1 MSIQN
6 SELKVYRAAVNDD
19 TNSNGGRMTTTLEAD
34 NLYNSVWKNITGA
47 QRATGATQYRK
58 FAYKADNAENLAML
72 DVRLGLEFPTSGAD
86 RLYCF
91 PGTQTDIQNGISSP
105 NLYGA
110 AKLHA
115 NVAAAAT
122 SITVLLEDP
131 ATIIFRNG
139 GLLRISDMA
148 SVSGSGNEEFARI
161 SGTPSIVGSVAT
173 ITLATALAN
182 GYSASSAYAAS
193 LIEFGD
199 IAAGVVGTPTVNSP
213 AGSFDKTKL
222 TVQNIGGLYQV
233 LTFTF
238 ISATAF
244 ACSGDTLGSLG
255 SGTIS
260 GTFAPTN
267 PAFGSAYFSLLSS
280 AWGGTFAAGDTVVA
294 TITPCS
300 VMWWE
305 KRVVPAGAGTIPT
318 QTTYRMIFAES
329 SA

>member
-6 SELKVYRAAVNDD
+6 SELKVYRASVNDD

-47 QRATGATQYRK
+47 QRSAGATQYRK
-58 FAYKADNAENLAML
+58 FAYKADNAENLSMI
-72 DVRLGLEFPTSGAD
+72 DVRLGLEFPTAGAD

-91 PGTQTDIQNGISSP
+91 PGTQTDIQSGIGTP

-110 AKLHA
+110 AKLDA
-115 NVAAAAT
+115 NVLAGAT
-122 SITVLLEDP
+122 SITALLEDP
-131 ATIIFRNG
+131 AAIIFRAG
-139 GLLRISDMA
+139 ALLRISDMA
-148 SVSGSGNEEFARI
+148 SVFSGGNEEFVRI

-173 ITLATALAN
+173 ITLATPLAN
-182 GYSASSAYAAS
+182 GYSASSTHIAS

-199 IAAGVVGTPTVNSP
+199 IAAGVVGTPTVTSA
-213 AGSFDKTKL
+213 AGTFDKTKL
-222 TVQNIGGLYQV
+222 TVQNIGGLYQT

-238 ISATAF
+238 SSATAF
-244 ACSGDTLGSLG
+244 SCSGDTLGSLG
-255 SGTIS
+255 TGTIS

-267 PAFGSAYFSLLSS
+267 PAFGSAYFSLPSS
-280 AWGGTFAAGDTVVA
+280 AWGGTWANGDTVVA

>member
-1 MSIQN
+1 MSIEN

-19 TNSNGGRMTTTLEAD
+19 TSSNGGRMTTTLEAD
-34 NLYNSVWKNITGA
+34 NLYNSVWKNITGG
-47 QRATGATQYRK
+47 QRSTGATQYRK
-58 FAYKADNAENLAML
+58 FAYKADNAANIAMQN
-72 DVRLGLEFPTSGAD
+72 VRVGMEFPTAGPD
-86 RLYCF
+86 RIFCF
-91 PGTQTDIQNGISSP
+91 AGTQTDIQSGISSP
-105 NLYGA
+105 TLYGA
-110 AKLHA
+110 AALNA
-115 NVAAAAT
+115 NVSTGAT
-122 SITVLLEDP
+122 TITVLLEDP
-131 ATIIFRNG
+131 ATTIFRNG
-139 GLLRISDMA
+139 DLIRISDMA
-148 SVSGSGNEEFARI
+148 SVTGAGNEEFVRV
-161 SGTPSIVGSVAT
+161 SGTPTIVSSVAT
-173 ITLATALAN
+173 ITLATPLVN
-182 GYSASSAYAAS
+182 GYSASATYVSS

-199 IAAGVVGTPTVNSP
+199 VAAGVVGTPTVTSA
-213 AGSFDKTKL
+213 AGTFDKTKL

-238 ISATAF
+238 SSATAF
-244 ACSGDTLGSLG
+244 TCSGDTLGSLG

-280 AWGGTFAAGDTVVA
+280 AWGGTFAAGDTVVV

-329 SA
+329 AG